1 MPTTESGSNRR
12 RRLLYYRLS
21 LPDQDYIV
29 GQMRMNRMKVMGVST
44 LAMLF
49 GALAQAADLTAFD
62 LIKEANRYVGEQA
75 KDKVVQVVSEK
86 SRGSMT
92 PNVWVV
98 TLYDPTAKLKATD
111 VKFGAGKMLGVT
123 RPMRLLEPVTRGDA
137 PLEREK
143 LKIDSD
149 EAIKTALKEPL
160 LDNLKVVA
168 TKLNLV
174 RVGEGVLGVSGPG
187 QAVWK
192 VRLYALKL
200 RDTTRDADIGEVWVS
215 AFDGKVLKTD
225 LHLNRVD

>member
-1 MPTTESGSNRR
+1 
-12 RRLLYYRLS
+12 
-21 LPDQDYIV
+21 
-29 GQMRMNRMKVMGVST
+29 MNRMKVMGVST

>member
-1 MPTTESGSNRR
+1 MKTNWVIKN
-12 RRLLYYRLS
+12 LLVTSFAAFAL
-21 LPDQDYIV
+21 
-29 GQMRMNRMKVMGVST
+29 GGVT
-44 LAMLF
+44 AR
-49 GALAQAADLTAFD
+49 AAEMSAFD

-75 KDKVVQVVSEK
+75 KDKVVQIRSEK
-86 SRGSMT
+86 SRGTLT
-92 PNVWVV
+92 PNIWII
-98 TLYDPTAKLKATD
+98 TLYDSTAKLKATD
-111 VKFGAGKMLGVT
+111 VKFGAGKMMEVT
-123 RPMRLLEPVTRGDA
+123 RPMRLLEPVTRGDT
-137 PLEREK
+137 PLDREK

-160 LDNLKVVA
+160 LENLKV
-168 TKLNLV
+168 TSTMLNLA

-192 VRLYALKL
+192 VRLYAQKL